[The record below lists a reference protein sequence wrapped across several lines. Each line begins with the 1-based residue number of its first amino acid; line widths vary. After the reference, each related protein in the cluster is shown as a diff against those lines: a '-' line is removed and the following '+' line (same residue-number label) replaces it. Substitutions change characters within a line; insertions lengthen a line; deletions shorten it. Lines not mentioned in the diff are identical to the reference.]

1 MSKYLVIGV
10 RTDGTVVES
19 KNRFNTPPS
28 EAFLCS
34 WGVNRRCDAVI
45 RYFPSLKGWRV
56 LDIREARQVQPRSN
70 GRGGSFTQWHGQKRC
85 KVYPNEDAAV
95 MACMVI
101 LNRQLDLAI

>member
-19 KNRFNTPPS
+19 KNKYEKAPS
-28 EAFLCS
+28 EDFLCS
-34 WGVNRRCDAVI
+34 WGTNRQCAAVI

-56 LDIREARQVQPRSN
+56 LDIRKAINTNPAADAHRRFSTWV
-70 GRGGSFTQWHGQKRC
+70 GQKHG

-95 MACMVI
+95 MACMAI
-101 LNRQLDLAI
+101 LNQQLDLAI